1 LVDDAVR
8 ALAEGLEGR
17 VAVVA
22 LGGYGRR
29 LLTPGSDIDLMVLH
43 RERRPDRIRES
54 AERLFYPFWDAG
66 FALGHAVRT
75 VKECLVGARE
85 RVDTACSLL
94 DARVVWGD
102 PALERELAVGLRRA
116 LRKDAAGFLRALR
129 ADAARRHKEHPP
141 CSAAIEPDLKEGSGG
156 LRDIHTIGWAGA
168 VLLEDGSDAVEAGL
182 LRAREAEM
190 VDRAEEFLIR
200 LRSALHL
207 EVGRRAERPFLE
219 HQPALAEQFGF
230 QAAPGLDST
239 DALMRTLFE
248 HAREVEHVTESFF
261 WRAERAAGGE
271 QARHA
276 DVPLPASAE
285 EVVTAFATAAVTDA
299 PLSPGTVDALEATE
313 LGPSPERWT
322 EATRRAFVEILR
334 ARAAG
339 ARALEAMDRSG
350 VLGWVLPEWEAVR
363 CRPQRDPYH
372 RFTVDVHLARTA
384 AEAASI
390 LAAPGEEPTVVA
402 AAQTI
407 VDRDAMLLGA
417 FLHDIGKIGHGEH
430 VRRGVGIATAALE
443 RMDAPPDTRD
453 RALFLV
459 AQHLLLSDTAT
470 RRDLSDENL
479 VLDVAAKVGEAERL
493 AALYVLSVA
502 DARATGPHAHT
513 PWRMALLRE
522 LVGKVE
528 HVLQSGEMGSG
539 RAAMLA
545 GRLVGIRELLSQE
558 PRPSVDAY
566 LERLPRPYLLG
577 VPPETAADHFRLL
590 DPPLAGS
597 EVRTAAAPGSREGTH
612 ELTVVAPDR
621 PGLLAKIAGALAL
634 GGLNILS
641 AQAFTTEDGVAI
653 DVFVVDPGG
662 SEVDEERWRRIRQ
675 TLRKAIEGRLSL
687 DYRLREQRR
696 HYPAPRGDVPFAVR
710 VLNDVSDFATVVEV
724 EAPDRLGLL
733 FDVARAF
740 EELGL
745 DVHVA
750 KVATYGVRVVDA
762 FYVRDLFGRKLEDGE
777 HAREI
782 ERAILARLSP

>member
-1 LVDDAVR
+1 
-8 ALAEGLEGR
+8 

-29 LLTPGSDIDLMVLH
+29 VLTPGSDVDLMVLH
-43 RERRPDRIRES
+43 KERRPERVREM

-75 VKECLVGARE
+75 VKESLSGARE
-85 RVDTACSLL
+85 RVDTACSLI
-94 DARVVWGD
+94 DARLVWGD
-102 PALERELAVGLRRA
+102 EGLERELAAGLRRA
-116 LRKDAAGFLRALR
+116 LRKDPAAFLRSLR
-129 ADAARRHKEHPP
+129 ADAARRHAEHPP

-156 LRDIHTIGWAGA
+156 LRDIHTVGWAGA
-168 VLLEDGSDAVEAGL
+168 VLLDEAADPVEAGL

-190 VDRAEEFLIR
+190 LDRAEEFLVR

-207 EVGRRAERPFLE
+207 EAGRRTERPFLE

-230 QAAPGLDST
+230 QGVPGLDPT
-239 DALMRTLFE
+239 DAMMRSLFE
-248 HAREVEHVTESFF
+248 HAREVEHVVESFF

-271 QARHA
+271 PPRHVDVPAAASAEDTVAAFAAAAAA
-276 DVPLPASAE
+276 DVPLSPAS
-285 EVVTAFATAAVTDA
+285 
-299 PLSPGTVDALEATE
+299 VDALEAADR
-313 LGPSPERWT
+313 GPSPERWT
-322 EATRRAFVEILR
+322 EPARRGFVDILR
-334 ARAAG
+334 AGAAG
-339 ARALEAMDRSG
+339 AGAVEAMDRSG
-350 VLGWVLPEWEAVR
+350 VLGWLLPEWEAVR

-390 LAAPGEEPTVVA
+390 LGALEEEEGTLA
-402 AAQTI
+402 AAAVAI
-407 VDRDAMLLGA
+407 VDRESLLLGA
-417 FLHDIGKIGHGEH
+417 FLHDVGKTGLGEH
-430 VRRGVGIATAALE
+430 VRHGVRIATTALE
-443 RMDAPPDTRD
+443 RMDVPPDTRE

-459 AQHLLLSDTAT
+459 ADHLLLSDTAT

-479 VLDVAAKVGEAERL
+479 VLDVAAAVGDPDRL
-493 AALYVLSVA
+493 AMLYVLSVA

-522 LVGKVE
+522 LVGKVQ
-528 HVLQSGEMGSG
+528 HVLVSGEMGTG

-545 GRLVGIRELLSQE
+545 DRLVRIRELLSGEQ
-558 PRPSVDAY
+558 RTSVDAY

-577 VPPETAADHFRLL
+577 VAPETAADLYRLVG
-590 DPPLAGS
+590 PPLAAS
-597 EVRTAAAPGSREGTH
+597 EVRTASVPGSREGTH

-653 DVFVVDPGG
+653 DVFVVDPG
-662 SEVDEERWRRIRQ
+662 EADVDEERWRRIRQ

-687 DYRLREQRR
+687 DYRLQEQRR
-696 HYPAPRGDVPFAVR
+696 HYPARREDSPLRVR

-762 FYVRDLFGRKLEDGE
+762 FYVRDLFGRKVEDGE